1 MEQKQ
6 EPVYKFHAEGD
17 NVFTK
22 VNGRASYLNCAP
34 LKEFLHSQVAAGKRS
49 FAIDFEGCS
58 SMDSTFLGIL
68 VGVALQLRK
77 TDPPGSMAL
86 LQLGERNLD
95 VVRNLGIHRLMSVDN
110 IGSALDFASAK
121 SIESNGDTVLADEEL
136 IRDAHKR
143 LAELNENNARMFQ
156 DVVGFLENNQEE
168 HR

>member
-1 MEQKQ
+1 
-6 EPVYKFHAEGD
+6 
-17 NVFTK
+17 
-22 VNGRASYLNCAP
+22 
-34 LKEFLHSQVAAGKRS
+34 
-49 FAIDFEGCS
+49 
-58 SMDSTFLGIL
+58 MDSTFLGIL

-143 LAELNENNARMFQ
+143 LSELNENNARMFQ

-168 HR
+168 PR

>member
-6 EPVYKFHAEGD
+6 QPVYRFHAEGD
-17 NVFTK
+17 TVFTK

-34 LKEFLHSQVAAGKRS
+34 LKEFLYAQVAAGRRC
-49 FAIDFEGCS
+49 FAIDFAGCS

-77 TDPPGSMAL
+77 IDPPGSMAL

-110 IGSALDFASAK
+110 IDTAIDFTSAQA
-121 SIESNGDTVLADEEL
+121 IESNGDLVLADEEL

-143 LAELNENNARMFQ
+143 LSELNENNARMFQ

-168 HR
+168 PR